1 MLTGF
6 WRDKNSCWEILDC
19 PEEVSSRCIARREQE
34 KPCWEYLETQA
45 KEILEYPVEC
55 KDCKVFKL
63 YDGRAGLT
71 GSDARDP
78 RVK

>member
-34 KPCWEYLETQA
+34 KPCWEHLETQV
-45 KEILEYPVEC
+45 KKVLECPVEC
-55 KDCKVFKL
+55 KRCKVFRR
-63 YDGRAGLT
+63 YGGRADLT
-71 GSDARDP
+71 
-78 RVK
+78 